1 MRERISDPDP
11 LRRSSGSGSAVLAG
25 AAYFALIFPVAFLL
39 GVLRTLVLVPLTG
52 ELVAVALEVP
62 VLLALAWGLARRL
75 GRPVP
80 ATAGAR
86 AAMGGIAFA
95 LLMVAELALAV
106 LILDMPPMAFLAGMA
121 TAPGLPG
128 LAGQIAFGLIPLVQL
143 RYPARS

>member
-1 MRERISDPDP
+1 MRGRISDPDP

-62 VLLALAWGLARRL
+62 VLLALTWRVARRL

-86 AAMGGIAFA
+86 VSMGLVAFA

-106 LILDMPPMAFLAGMA
+106 LILDMPAMAFLAGMT
-121 TAPGLPG
+121 TAPGLLG

-143 RYPARS
+143 RYPERS